1 MNKIINTQ
9 HSRHYKKLFVGRG
22 VGLGSG
28 HLKNVKVGRYSVP
41 ITYFIAFVVF
51 ISVIV
56 LLNIHT
62 ATMGAKLS
70 HLETK
75 EEELIKQKHDLED
88 QVVRTS
94 SLSKISEKAE
104 ELGFSNPSDV
114 VYLTAEDPVAKL
126 LN

>member
-1 MNKIINTQ
+1 MTKVNNISTHRVKRLAKGGGIHLGIGQTKKI
-9 HSRHYKKLFVGRG
+9 
-22 VGLGSG
+22 
-28 HLKNVKVGRYSVP
+28 KVGRFSVP
-41 ITYFIAFVVF
+41 LTYFVTFVVL

-70 HLETK
+70 HLETR

-88 QVVRTS
+88 LVVRTS

-104 ELGFSNPSDV
+104 ELGFGNPVSV
-114 VYLTAEDPVAKL
+114 VYLTAEASVAKL